1 MTENETTPGDEFADR
16 RLLALPSSPPP
27 IPKPNDRPA
36 RVSGTHAARSANPA
50 LALWE
55 RAPRSGG

>member
-16 RLLALPSSPPP
+16 RLLALPSSSPP

-36 RVSGTHAARSANPA
+36 RVSGNLPQ
-50 LALWE
+50 
-55 RAPRSGG
+55 